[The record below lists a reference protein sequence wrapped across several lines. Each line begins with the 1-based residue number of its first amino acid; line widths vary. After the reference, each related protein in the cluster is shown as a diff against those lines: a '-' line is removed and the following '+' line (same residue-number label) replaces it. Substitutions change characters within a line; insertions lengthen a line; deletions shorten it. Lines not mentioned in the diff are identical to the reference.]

1 MVNKIFIVLSILAS
15 FAIAGCLRTYYPVI
29 HQTNASPFVFAN
41 EQKVNSQSGF
51 LGADLTFSKG
61 LHEDE
66 FFNLF
71 KVSYLNAHTSDYVNF
86 NYQGF
91 GYTGFYRVAGLSP
104 NYDGNQSV
112 IGIGTDYKLGTN
124 FKWNKFK
131 AGIGLNA
138 GIGIE
143 FGEYHDFRVN
153 AARDGL
159 IESNSSLVY
168 GFFSIFPYLSYSINE
183 TMVLSTQVNVGIPG
197 LFSPSIVM
205 NSSGY
210 IYWISWIPTK
220 NLMNNFYDQRLN
232 IGFMIEL
239 DKLLNNKQM

>member
-1 MVNKIFIVLSILAS
+1 MGNKIILWLSIPAS
-15 FAIAGCLRTYYPVI
+15 LAIAGCLRTYYPVI
-29 HQTNASPFVFAN
+29 HQANASPIVFAN
-41 EQKVNSQSGF
+41 EQNLNSQSGF
-51 LGADLTFSKG
+51 LGADVTFSKG

-66 FFNLF
+66 YFNLF
-71 KVSYLNAHTSDYVNF
+71 KISYLNARTNDYVNI

-104 NYDGNQSV
+104 KYDGNQSV
-112 IGIGTDYKLGTN
+112 IGIGTDFNFGTN
-124 FKWNKFK
+124 FKWNNFK

-138 GIGIE
+138 GVGIE
-143 FGEYHDFRVN
+143 FGEYRDFRVN
-153 AARDGL
+153 ASRAGL

-168 GFFSIFPYLSYSINE
+168 GIFSLFPYFSYSINE

-197 LFSPSIVM
+197 LFSPSIVL
-205 NSSGY
+205 NNNGY

-232 IGFMIEL
+232 MGFMIEL
-239 DKLLNNKQM
+239 DKLLNNKQK